1 MQLNSNL
8 CVGSTPPDSI
18 LKTFLEM
25 AEKVEG
31 GIAGQFSAHSLNFF
45 YYRTGIYLSVP
56 YPVPVSSLVP
66 GTGTR
71 VRYGYF
77 RELHV

>member
-1 MQLNSNL
+1 MYRNPMFVLRS
-8 CVGSTPPDSI
+8 GSTPPDSI

-45 YYRTGIYLSVP
+45 YNRIR
-56 YPVPVSSLVP
+56 LVDRH
-66 GTGTR
+66 GR
-71 VRYGYF
+71 F
-77 RELHV
+77 